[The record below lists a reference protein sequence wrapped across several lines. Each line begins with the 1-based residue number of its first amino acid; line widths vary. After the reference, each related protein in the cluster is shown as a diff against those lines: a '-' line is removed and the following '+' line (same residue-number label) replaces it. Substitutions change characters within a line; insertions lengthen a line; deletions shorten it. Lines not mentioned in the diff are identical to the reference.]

1 MKSNQGFLHPNAMS
15 IKSLGYTALIL
26 SFLGGCAST
35 DNGYMFGGSQTT
47 HQAATGAA
55 IGAAAGNV
63 LGYMTNHDRTTTTVL
78 GALIGGGIGYWRGKQ
93 ADQRL
98 QQAQT
103 TSQEVAQV
111 GSQSNYQYEQPKL
124 YASESVQN
132 GQQVATFDKLETP
145 IPYEAVKSHSNDAS
159 TVLRKLGALAA
170 RNNSDVRIYAPT
182 QSARDFM
189 ITEVREGAGGAR
201 LTIDSSQSNETKV
214 VLGRI

>member
-1 MKSNQGFLHPNAMS
+1 MKSDQSFFHPYAMPV
-15 IKSLGYTALIL
+15 KKLGYTALIL

-35 DNGYMFGGSQTT
+35 DNGGLFGGSQTT
-47 HQAATGAA
+47 RQTATGAA

-63 LGYMTNHDRTTTTVL
+63 LGYMTGHDRSTTTVL
-78 GALIGGGIGYWRGKQ
+78 GALIGGGIGYWQGKQ

-98 QQAQT
+98 QQAQA

-111 GSQSNYQYEQPKL
+111 GSQSSYQYDQPKL
-124 YASESVQN
+124 YAREGVEN

-145 IPYEAVKSHSNDAS
+145 IPYEAVKSHSSDAS

-170 RNNSDVRIYAPT
+170 RNNSDVKIYAPT
-182 QSARDFM
+182 QAARSYM
-189 ITEVREGAGGAR
+189 ISEIKEGAAGAP
-201 LTIDSSQSNETKV
+201 LAIDSSQSNETKV